1 MIKPRERTQDGWLVT
16 IRDTEC
22 FWHSSLG
29 AALDRGLEE
38 VATHDECEG
47 YPIELGECAG
57 SFSIARAYRVD
68 FRPAAALAAEHA
80 MNALADG
87 TLETAFVEDGHLFVR
102 LERELARAFA
112 ADIERVCGPWYEAL
126 GVASVEVLVD
136 RVGDEDDDAEY
147 VIAGARSGP
156 APCSGLLTE
165 VRAAIGSNASTSDGG
180 KA

>member
-1 MIKPRERTQDGWLVT
+1 MQGVKRQQDGWLVT
-16 IRDTEC
+16 VRDTDC

-47 YPIELGECAG
+47 HPIELGECAG

-68 FRPAAALAAEHA
+68 FRPAAVLAAEHA

-87 TLETAFVEDGHLFVR
+87 TLETTFVEDGHLFVR

-112 ADIERVCGPWYEAL
+112 ADIDRVCGPWYEQL
-126 GVASVEVLVD
+126 GLESVEVLVD
-136 RVGDEDDDAEY
+136 RVGDDDDDAEY
-147 VIAGARSGP
+147 VIAGAQCGP
-156 APCSGLLTE
+156 APCLVLLAEVHAGLGALSATE
-165 VRAAIGSNASTSDGG
+165 GECG
-180 KA
+180 